1 MTANKR
7 FSIHTMTECAIMI
20 ALATVLSFIKVY
32 EAPFGGAV
40 TLLSMAP
47 IIILGLRNGPIVGLA
62 AGFVHSVLQ
71 LVFGLANV
79 AWVPDMLGKV
89 LCVLFDY
96 IFPFTIL
103 GLSGL
108 FRGFTGKNPSKKRMI
123 AVGLAA
129 ALTVSL
135 LRFACHIV
143 SGGVIWYALDL
154 EWYADDPSHIVNQYS
169 KWIFSF
175 VYNGW
180 YMLPEIIETA
190 VGVPI
195 LYAALA
201 KVKVRNYNYTIE

>member
-7 FSIHTMTECAIMI
+7 FNIHIMTESAIMI
-20 ALATVLSFIKVY
+20 AFATVLSFIKVY
-32 EAPFGGAV
+32 EAPFGGSV

-47 IIILGLRNGPIVGLA
+47 IIILGLRNGPVVGLA

-103 GLSGL
+103 GLAGI
-108 FRGFTGKNPSKKRMI
+108 FRGLAGKNASKKRMI
-123 AVGLAA
+123 AVGLIA
-129 ALTVSL
+129 ALTVTL

-143 SGGVIWYALDL
+143 SGGVIWYSLDM

-180 YMLPEIIETA
+180 YMIPEIIETA

-195 LYAALA
+195 LYAALS
-201 KVKVRNYNYTIE
+201 KVKARNYNYTVE